1 MVYPR
6 RVVIAPDSFKGSL
19 RAAEVATSLARGWH
33 RERPDDEIHLLPMA
47 DGGEGTLEAFLAAV
61 PGSRRRGIRV
71 TGADGNVHDGA
82 WVLLPPDA
90 DTPGGTGVIELADA
104 CGIEGLRGRLR
115 PWDAD
120 TQGFGEAIAAAL
132 AEGVSRMILGIGS
145 SASTD
150 GGSGMLRALGARV
163 WDSRGQPVVAGLGGL
178 RDVATVDLS
187 ALPALPPAG
196 VIVLADVDNPLCGP
210 RGAAATFGPQKGLS
224 ADAVGEADAV
234 LASWAQYLPAE
245 PNAPG
250 AGAAGGTGFALQA
263 WGARIVAGTSYVAQL
278 LGVPALVSPNTILVT
293 GEGAYDAGSLSGKV
307 PAVLCRLARDAGA
320 LAALVAGRIDPAAD
334 TASFAAALSLSDIAG
349 STASALAEPERHL
362 EAAGARLAGE
372 LSAP

>member
-19 RAAEVATSLARGWH
+19 SAAEVATSLARGWR
-33 RERPDDEIHLLPMA
+33 REQPDAEIHLLPMA

-82 WVLLPPDA
+82 WVVLPPDA
-90 DTPGGTGVIELADA
+90 DTPGGTGVVELADA

-120 TQGFGEAIAAAL
+120 TRGFGEAIAEAL
-132 AEGVSRMILGIGS
+132 DAGVSRVILGIGS

-163 WDSRGQPVVAGLGGL
+163 LDSRGQPVAPGLRGL

-187 ALPALPPAG
+187 ALPALPLAG
-196 VIVLADVDNPLCGP
+196 VVVLADVDNPLCGP
-210 RGAAATFGPQKGLS
+210 RGAAAAFGSQKGIS
-224 ADAVGEADAV
+224 DDTVGEADSL
-234 LASWAQYLPAE
+234 LASWAQYLPAD
-245 PNAPG
+245 PDAPG

-263 WGARIVAGTSYVAQL
+263 WGARIVAGASYVAQL
-278 LGVPALVSPNTILVT
+278 LGVPALLSPDTILVT
-293 GEGAYDAGSLSGKV
+293 GEGAYDAGSLTGKV
-307 PAVLCRLARDAGA
+307 PGVLCKLARDAGA
-320 LAALVAGRIDPAAD
+320 HAALVAGRIDPAAD
-334 TASFAAALSLSDIAG
+334 TSAFTAALSLSDLAG
-349 STASALAEPERHL
+349 SAASALAEPERHL
-362 EAAGARLAGE
+362 EATGVVLAREVA
-372 LSAP
+372 AP